1 MRQLPGLAAS
11 QEGYGAVVV
20 GLTDSL
26 KRVQQ
31 RAAALVRLE
40 AELAQLEVKK
50 KATRLGVG
58 IGLAAAAALLLL
70 FAIGFA
76 FAAGAAA
83 LALELPVWAS
93 LLIVA
98 GAIVLFAG
106 FLGMAALKLFKGG
119 TPPVPERAVEEGKR
133 TVQTL
138 RGNGRP

>member
-1 MRQLPGLAAS
+1 
-11 QEGYGAVVV
+11 VV

-26 KRVQQ
+26 KRVQE
-31 RAAALVRLE
+31 RAATLAKLQ

-58 IGLAAAAALLLL
+58 AGLVAAAGVLLL
-70 FAIGFA
+70 FALGFG

-83 LALELPVWAS
+83 LDRELSLWAA

-98 GAIVLFAG
+98 GAILLVAGVLG
-106 FLGMAALKLFKGG
+106 IAAMRMFRSG